1 MLPEGPDLLP
11 PGRPRHGRQEDGDQ
25 PRQLRRP
32 LRQPGLVQQP
42 QLQVSVLLNY
52 DLVLAESCFV
62 SLEIT
67 RKQGIFFWTE
77 S

>member
-1 MLPEGPDLLP
+1 MLPEGPDLVP
-11 PGRPRHGRQEDGDQ
+11 PGRPRHGGQEDGEQ

-42 QLQVSVLLNY
+42 ELQVSV
-52 DLVLAESCFV
+52 ESTCIMGSRVVPVFCFV

-67 RKQGIFFWTE
+67 M
-77 S
+77 